1 MNEIENHLRPI
12 INNHFELFDLN
23 EKILIPKTNKNS
35 FENNLL
41 KFIQFS
47 KGYLNL
53 MIGKV
58 NRTLNISEIG
68 FSSEMFSIALK
79 KLGHDV
85 YSFGKEHLDK
95 SKANFIFN
103 RKRI

>member
-1 MNEIENHLRPI
+1 M

-23 EKILIPKTNKNS
+23 EKILIPKINKNS

-53 MIGKV
+53 IIGKV
-58 NRTLNISEIG
+58 NRLLKILEIG
-68 FSSEMFSIALK
+68 CGSGMFSKALK

-85 YSFGKEHLDK
+85 
-95 SKANFIFN
+95 
-103 RKRI
+103 